1 MELYGIHMALKHWR
15 HLLATGN
22 PITLYTD
29 HKSLTSPVE
38 PDTTTTPAPIAHWL
52 HHIYS
57 YRINFRYIKG
67 CDNHL
72 ADTLSRFHP
81 APPTPQV

>member
-1 MELYGIHMALKHWR
+1 VHEALKHWR

-29 HKSLTSPVE
+29 HKSLTSPSLVD

-52 HHIYS
+52 HHINS
-57 YRINFRYIKG
+57 YNIDIRYVRG
-67 CDNHL
+67 EHNVV
-72 ADTLSRFHP
+72 ADALSR
-81 APPTPQV
+81 ARRTC